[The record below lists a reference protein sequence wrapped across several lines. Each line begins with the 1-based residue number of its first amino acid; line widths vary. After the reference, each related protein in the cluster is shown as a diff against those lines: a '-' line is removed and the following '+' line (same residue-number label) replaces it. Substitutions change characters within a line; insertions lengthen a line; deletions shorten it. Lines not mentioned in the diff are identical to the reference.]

1 MSAPDLDILKPTDGR
16 GPWLEFLCRACGMIY
31 NERDG
36 DPDSGIAPGTRFSDI
51 PQDWCCP
58 ICGVR
63 KQDFEPY
70 VRPQGHEHAAPV
82 VRKADGG
89 VVIIGAGIA
98 GWAVAGEI
106 RQRDADLPITLITQ
120 CAGDVYHKPELAVA
134 FARGMSPGKLRRE
147 YGVDAARRLNVRLVR
162 HCSVVGLAPR
172 FGRVRTTRG
181 TFRYDSLVIASGA
194 RAQMPAGLDPAL
206 CWRINHLQ
214 AWKGLHLALQGG
226 AKRVAIIGAGMVGC
240 ELAEDLLRAGH
251 HVDLVSVTAEPM
263 DGFLPSPAG
272 ARVRQ
277 GLEALGVRYVRMKGV
292 RAVSRAGSGCGQML
306 VHPDIC
312 ADDPLC
318 QNTPL
323 EVDEVVCAT
332 GVSTPLRLF
341 QAAGLVFRNGLVV
354 DPQTLQTSAEGIY
367 ALGDCISLDG
377 APCRFVEPI
386 LKQATAIAAKIMGA
400 SNCAYV
406 HRPPVIRLKL
416 RAVPMVIEGQIYRD
430 GEWRM
435 VQESPER
442 LEMEQ
447 HRDGHVTARL
457 VA

>member
-1 MSAPDLDILKPTDGR
+1 MTALDPDILEPTDGR

-31 NERDG
+31 NEQDG
-36 DPDSGIAPGTRFSDI
+36 DPDSGIAPGTRFADI
-51 PQDWCCP
+51 PEDWCCP

-70 VRPQGHEHAAPV
+70 VRPQGHALAAPL

-106 RQRDADLPITLITQ
+106 RQRDADIPITLITQ

-134 FARGMSPGKLRRE
+134 FARGMSPDKLRRE
-147 YGVDAARRLNVRLVR
+147 NGSDAANRLNVRLVSQ
-162 HCSVVGLAPR
+162 CSVVGIAPR

-181 TFRYDSLVIASGA
+181 TFRYDRLVIASGA
-194 RAQMPAGLDPAL
+194 RAQMPTGLDPAL

-214 AWKGLHLALQGG
+214 AWEGLHLALQGG
-226 AKRVAIIGAGMVGC
+226 TRRVAIIGAGMVGC
-240 ELAEDLLRAGH
+240 ELAEDLARAGH
-251 HVDLVSVTAEPM
+251 HVDLVSVTTEPM
-263 DGFLPSPAG
+263 EGFLPSPAG
-272 ARVRQ
+272 ARVRY
-277 GLEALGVRYVRMKGV
+277 GLETLGVRYVRMSGV
-292 RAVSRAGSGCGQML
+292 RALSRGAAGRLL
-306 VHPDIC
+306 VHPVACDE
-312 ADDPLC
+312 A
-318 QNTPL
+318 PL

-332 GVSTPLRLF
+332 GVATPSRLF
-341 QAAGLVFRNGLVV
+341 QAAGLAFSNGLVV
-354 DPQTLQTSAEGIY
+354 DPQSLQTSAEGIY
-367 ALGDCISLDG
+367 ALGDCISLEG

-386 LKQATAIAAKIMGA
+386 FKQASAIAAAITGSA
-400 SNCAYV
+400 DGTYI

-416 RAVPMVIEGQIYRD
+416 RAVPIVIEGQICRD

-435 VQESPER
+435 VRESPER

-447 HRDGHVTARL
+447 YRQGHVTARL